1 MVWRKFAFTASVA
14 RTEAKCDFLAKSQ
27 ILSTDT
33 KPRFADHLSSSKQ
46 NQWPYQNRA
55 SLLISIS
62 TENLKII
69 KKWPPYPPKREF
81 NPPKKEIFL
90 RVWYRNLIGLGLFI
104 RLSYNPSW
112 WEKSAYLELG
122 APRGVK
128 VGVIG
133 GSWGSKIK
141 YGSKCLKLPN
151 SSRKVVFSILK
162 IFPLICKILRK
173 ISTLKIFLSIF
184 HFGWKCSKWL
194 LWFSPLK
201 L

>member
-1 MVWRKFAFTASVA
+1 MVLNKTNDFT
-14 RTEAKCDFLAKSQ
+14 RTGQACWF
-27 ILSTDT
+27 
-33 KPRFADHLSSSKQ
+33 RF
-46 NQWPYQNRA
+46 W
-55 SLLISIS
+55 
-62 TENLKII
+62 LKIWKLI

-81 NPPKKEIFL
+81 NPLMGEIFF
-90 RVWYRNLIGLGLFI
+90 RGWYENLIGLGLFI

-112 WEKSAYLELG
+112 WEKSEHLDFG

-162 IFPLICKILRK
+162 FFHLICKILRK

-184 HFGWKCSKWL
+184 HFGLKFSKL
-194 LWFSPLK
+194 RKPLFSMN
-201 L
+201 

>member
-1 MVWRKFAFTASVA
+1 MVWRKFAYAASVA

-33 KPRFADHLSSSKQ
+33 KTRFADHLSGSKQ

-62 TENLKII
+62 TENSKNDR
-69 KKWPPYPPKREF
+69 KMPPKREF

-90 RVWYRNLIGLGLFI
+90 RAWYRNLIGLGLFI

-112 WEKSAYLELG
+112 WEKSAHLDFG

-133 GSWGSKIK
+133 GHGGQKIK

-162 IFPLICKILRK
+162 IFSQNEKYLEKF
-173 ISTLKIFLSIF
+173 SM
-184 HFGWKCSKWL
+184 SK
-194 LWFSPLK
+194 FF
-201 L
+201 

>member
-33 KPRFADHLSSSKQ
+33 KPRFADHLSGSKQ
-46 NQWPYQNRA
+46 NQSPYQNRA

-62 TENLKII
+62 TENSKNDRKMTPL
-69 KKWPPYPPKREF
+69 PPKREF
-81 NPPKKEIFL
+81 NPPKKEIFF
-90 RVWYRNLIGLGLFI
+90 RGWYENLIGLGLFI

-112 WEKSAYLELG
+112 WEKLAYLDLG

-151 SSRKVVFSILK
+151 SSRKVVFSISK
-162 IFPLICKILRK
+162 IFSQNEKYLEKF
-173 ISTLKIFLSIF
+173 SM
-184 HFGWKCSKWL
+184 SK
-194 LWFSPLK
+194 FF
-201 L
+201 

>member
-1 MVWRKFAFTASVA
+1 MVLNKTNDLT
-14 RTEAKCDFLAKSQ
+14 RTGQACWF
-27 ILSTDT
+27 
-33 KPRFADHLSSSKQ
+33 RF
-46 NQWPYQNRA
+46 R
-55 SLLISIS
+55 
-62 TENLKII
+62 LKIQKMI
-69 KKWPPYPPKREF
+69 EKWPPYPPKREF

-90 RVWYRNLIGLGLFI
+90 HGWYENLIGLGLFI

-151 SSRKVVFSILK
+151 SSRKLVISILK
-162 IFPLICKILRK
+162 FFPLICKILRK
-173 ISTLKIFLSIF
+173 ISTLKIFQSIF
-184 HFGWKCSKWL
+184 HFGWKFSKL
-194 LWFSPLK
+194 RKPLFSMN
-201 L
+201 